1 MLDVAH
7 NGQRRIN
14 ILKKFVNDR
23 IVVTGTGCVTPLGVN
38 TQMTY
43 NACIENHSGIR
54 RIKDG
59 PTLVNAKTH
68 YAGQIH
74 DKWDSTRIFP
84 EKKHRMFDRFM
95 LFMFDA
101 VDQALEQSDPLAW
114 YDTDRIGLST
124 GSGVGGLQ
132 TYYEA
137 SVGFKEDGYKKF
149 SPFWL
154 PKALINLAGGHMS
167 QHWKIKGP
175 QQTAAAACA
184 TSAQSIV
191 NAVRMIQ
198 LGEADCVIAGG
209 AEAAINNLGMAGF
222 GAMKALSTGWTDEP
236 HRASRPWDKQRDG
249 FVMGEGA
256 GAVIIETETS
266 AKKRGANILAYIAGI
281 GQSSDAHHYTTPENE
296 GEGQQRAM
304 RMALESAEITA
315 DNVGYVNAH
324 ATSTPLGDD
333 AELRAIEN
341 VFENTTVS
349 STKSH
354 MGHLLGAA
362 GVVESIVTIES
373 LRWNR
378 YPGTLNLEEPSQE
391 STLQRPTENV
401 HLNVE
406 YAMSNSFAFG
416 GINCSLLFQRS

>member
-1 MLDVAH
+1 MQHD
-7 NGQRRIN
+7 GSRRIK
-14 ILKKFVNDR
+14 ILKKLVEDS
-23 IVVTGTGCVTPLGVN
+23 IVVTGSGCVTPLGCT
-38 TQMTY
+38 TQLTY
-43 NACIENHSGIR
+43 NGVIENKSGVR
-54 RIKDG
+54 RIQQPG
-59 PTLVNAKTH
+59 PSLVNAKTH
-68 YAGQIH
+68 YAAQISEH
-74 DKWDSTRIFP
+74 WDSTRVFP

-101 VDQALEQSDPLAW
+101 FEQAVEQSECLTHFDPN
-114 YDTDRIGLST
+114 RIGLAI
-124 GSGVGGLQ
+124 GSGVGGLS
-132 TYYEA
+132 TYYTA
-137 SVGFKEDGYKKF
+137 SNGFKEGGYKKF

-154 PKALINLAGGHMS
+154 PMALINLAGGHIS
-167 QHWKIKGP
+167 QHWGIKGP
-175 QQTAAAACA
+175 QQASAAACA

-209 AEAAINNLGMAGF
+209 AEAAITELGIAGF
-222 GAMKALSTGWTDEP
+222 GAMKALSTGWSHEP

-256 GAVIIETETS
+256 GAVVVETLTS
-266 AKKRGANILAYIAGI
+266 AKERGANILAEIVGI
-281 GQSSDAHHYTTPENE
+281 GQSSDAHHYTTPNE
-296 GEGQQRAM
+296 QGEGQQRAM
-304 RMALESAEITA
+304 RSALESAEIKPGH
-315 DNVGYVNAH
+315 VGYINAH

-341 VFENTTVS
+341 VFHDPDTVVS

-362 GVVESIVTIES
+362 GIVEAIVTIEG

-378 YPGTLNLEEPSQE
+378 YPGTLNLEEPSTE
-391 STLQRPTENV
+391 STIQRPNENIK
-401 HLNVE
+401 LNTE

-416 GINCSLLFQRS
+416 GINCCLIFKRP